1 MKKFNDI
8 LAALDSAEHLAS
20 IALFHA
26 DGSSAGLIENK
37 AGSLGSL
44 KLYQHL
50 AKKFGGV
57 SVAAAQEG
65 VAMYA
70 EHSHDA
76 KLHPGKHPNIDR
88 LLNVIATQQTLSI
101 KITAQVEPANLP

>member
-8 LAALDSAEHLAS
+8 LACLDSAEHLAS
-20 IALFHA
+20 IALFNA
-26 DGSSAGLIENK
+26 DGSNAGLIENK

-50 AKKFGGV
+50 AKKFGSL

-65 VAMYA
+65 IAMYA
-70 EHSHDA
+70 EHTHDA

-88 LLNVIATQQTLSI
+88 LLNVIKNQHALSI
-101 KITAQVEPANLP
+101 KLTALSELADLP

>member
-8 LAALDSAEHLAS
+8 LSALDSADHLEH

-26 DGSSAGLIENK
+26 DGSNAGLIENK

-50 AKKFGGV
+50 HKKFGDI

-70 EHSHDA
+70 EHSYDA

-88 LLNVIATQQTLSI
+88 LLNVIKTQQALSV
-101 KITAQVEPANLP
+101 KISALVK

>member
-8 LAALDSAEHLAS
+8 LASLDSAEHLAH
-20 IALFHA
+20 IVLVNA

-50 AKKFGGV
+50 YKKFGSI
-57 SVAAAQEG
+57 SVAAAHEG

-70 EHSHDA
+70 EHSQDA

-88 LLNVIATQQTLSI
+88 LLNVIKTQQALSI
-101 KITAQVEPANLP
+101 KLTALVEPADLP

>member
-8 LAALDSAEHLAS
+8 LASLDSAEHLAN
-20 IALFHA
+20 IALFNA

-50 AKKFGGV
+50 SKKFGSI

-70 EHSHDA
+70 EHSQDA

-88 LLNVIATQQTLSI
+88 LLNVIKTQQALSI
-101 KITAQVEPANLP
+101 KITALVE